1 MARLRNEFPMCCLTS
16 DQRNVPMWAYYAGA
30 HTGVCIHLDA
40 TIAPFGAAFK
50 VFYEDEYPFLPQP
63 VAGMKPRAV
72 IKQCLLVKG
81 KAWEHENEYRLI
93 DMPNYDGGPRTLDPP
108 ISVQRTDQLIR
119 FHKRHVVGLTCGARM
134 DGHTIERLARLCAD
148 RTPRIPIWQVRTAR
162 DKFEFVLEEVRG

>member
-1 MARLRNEFPMCCLTS
+1 MARLRNEFPMYCLTS

-72 IKQCLLVKG
+72 IKAMLAYKG
-81 KAWEHENEYRLI
+81 E
-93 DMPNYDGGPRTLDPP
+93 G
-108 ISVQRTDQLIR
+108 
-119 FHKRHVVGLTCGARM
+119 VGTR
-134 DGHTIERLARLCAD
+134 E
-148 RTPRIPIWQVRTAR
+148 RIPLKSTCPTMTVAQADGVWTAL
-162 DKFEFVLEEVRG
+162 FVQSGGAPATSGPNPLFRFP